1 MMATALFGNVQE
13 YDLEKE
19 EWSQYAE
26 RLEHFFLANKVAD
39 AERKRAIL
47 LSVMGPACYR
57 LLRNLVAPEK
67 PSEKT
72 YKELVDAL
80 KEHHELKPSEI
91 VQRCKFNSR
100 VRQSGE
106 SISMFVSQLRSLAE
120 HCNFGPSLQAML
132 RDRLVCG
139 INNPHM
145 QQQLLAKKDLTFDSA
160 FSLTLS
166 LEAAA
171 KNVQALQGAVAAVT
185 ETQSESTVHKV
196 DTRAKQSQRFSSRG
210 APKRSGLCFRCGR
223 GGHMVSKCR
232 FKSATCHKCGKTGH
246 IKAACRSKDQSQHQG
261 VKTLLEESTDAAI
274 AMDSMQEYKLFA
286 VGSSDGRSPIEVEL
300 ELDGHRIRME
310 IDTGASL
317 SLVSE
322 ATFKQL
328 WPGRTLE
335 PSTVRLKTY
344 TGEVLKVLG
353 SAQVHVTCSKGQE
366 ADLPLIVLQTE
377 GPSLL
382 GRNWLQNLRLDW
394 QQIHRL
400 NNMLD
405 EVLDRHSEVFREELG
420 TLKGFKAKIHVDP
433 SVTPRFCKAR
443 PVPYA
448 MRELVE
454 KELDHL
460 TQQGVLEPVQFAD
473 WAAPIV
479 PVLKSDKKSLR
490 ICGDFKMTVNAAS
503 RLDAYPIPRVEDL
516 LAKLAGGKSY
526 SKLDLSQAYQQLEL
540 DEDSKNYVVI
550 NTHKGLFRFN
560 RLPFGVSS
568 APGIFQRTMESL
580 LHDIPSVVVYLDDI
594 LITGRTDAE
603 HIETLDKV
611 LTRLE
616 ESGLRL
622 KRSKCVFMA
631 QSVVYLRRSQN

>member
-1 MMATALFGNVQE
+1 M
-13 YDLEKE
+13 
-19 EWSQYAE
+19 
-26 RLEHFFLANKVAD
+26 
-39 AERKRAIL
+39 
-47 LSVMGPACYR
+47 
-57 LLRNLVAPEK
+57 
-67 PSEKT
+67 
-72 YKELVDAL
+72 
-80 KEHHELKPSEI
+80 
-91 VQRCKFNSR
+91 
-100 VRQSGE
+100 
-106 SISMFVSQLRSLAE
+106 
-120 HCNFGPSLQAML
+120 LQA
-132 RDRLVCG
+132 
-139 INNPHM
+139 
-145 QQQLLAKKDLTFDSA
+145 
-160 FSLTLS
+160 
-166 LEAAA
+166 
-171 KNVQALQGAVAAVT
+171 
-185 ETQSESTVHKV
+185 
-196 DTRAKQSQRFSSRG
+196 
-210 APKRSGLCFRCGR
+210 
-223 GGHMVSKCR
+223 
-232 FKSATCHKCGKTGH
+232 
-246 IKAACRSKDQSQHQG
+246 
-261 VKTLLEESTDAAI
+261 
-274 AMDSMQEYKLFA
+274 
-286 VGSSDGRSPIEVEL
+286 
-300 ELDGHRIRME
+300 
-310 IDTGASL
+310 
-317 SLVSE
+317 
-322 ATFKQL
+322 
-328 WPGRTLE
+328 
-335 PSTVRLKTY
+335 
-344 TGEVLKVLG
+344 
-353 SAQVHVTCSKGQE
+353 
-366 ADLPLIVLQTE
+366 E

-400 NNMLD
+400 NNNMLD

-443 PVPYA
+443 PVAYA

-516 LAKLAGGKSY
+516 FAKLAGGKSY

-568 APGIFQRTMESL
+568 APGIFQHTMESL
-580 LHDIPSVVVYLDDI
+580 LHDIPSVIVYLDDI
-594 LITGRTDAE
+594 LITGKTDAE

-631 QSVVYLRRSQN
+631 QSVVYLGHRIDQEGLHPTEDKLKAVQDAPNPRNVAELRSYLGLLTYYSKFLPNLASTLNPLYRLLEKSRPWHWEIREQKAFEASKLLLLSSQLLAHYDPKHALVLACDASPYGLGAVLSHRYPDGSERPIGYASRTLTAAEKNYSQIEKEGLACVFGVKRFHCYLYGRVFTLETDH